1 MLLELDE
8 LVEREVELE
17 ELRAHHLIG
26 ERVALVVRLRLRQHE
41 GHVLKVTTNVLAQLF
56 MQGEQNLECVTCT
69 SPNKIRTKLE
79 FAMSIAFL

>member
-1 MLLELDE
+1 MTSLSCVYYVRGRQVLLELDE

-56 MQGEQNLECVTCT
+56 RE
-69 SPNKIRTKLE
+69 SKIYVSLQLTV
-79 FAMSIAFL
+79 